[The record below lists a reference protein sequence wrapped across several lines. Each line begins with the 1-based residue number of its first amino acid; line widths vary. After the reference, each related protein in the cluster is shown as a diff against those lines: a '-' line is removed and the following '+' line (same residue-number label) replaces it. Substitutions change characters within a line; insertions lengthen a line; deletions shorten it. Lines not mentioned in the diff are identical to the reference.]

1 MDAAMLSVKSLPDV
15 SKIQP
20 FSGSH
25 FKRWQEKIHDALD
38 VLNLAEYL
46 TQKAPD
52 EDTEHF
58 EEEMDKWKKG
68 NKVCRYTIL
77 STLSNELYDVYC
89 SYKSAWEIWDIL
101 NKKYV
106 LEDAGSQK
114 YAIGN
119 FLNFQMVDEKDVS
132 SQIHDF
138 HKLINDLKTE
148 EIDLPE
154 SFVSGCLIEKLPESW
169 RDYKNCMKHKR
180 KQMSLE
186 DVIVHIRIE
195 EKNRQ
200 LDRAEKAK
208 ELNSKANIVESSGK
222 KPQKFQNKKKQ
233 WKPNNNSFKSHDT
246 SFKRKGNCFVC
257 GKPGH
262 YAAQCRN
269 RHKKENGNPPK
280 ANLVEGDDVI
290 AAVVATK
297 VNLIAGI
304 KEWVVDSGA
313 TKHICG
319 DRNAFSEYMPVRE
332 GEEHVYLGDSH
343 PAPIIGKGKVLLKLT
358 SGKILALSNVL
369 HVPNIRCNLV
379 SVYVLCK
386 AGVNVSFGGDKFIL
400 SKNGTF
406 VGKGYCANE
415 LFMLNVLEVLNI
427 NKIAS
432 SSAYFVDSIDMWHGR
447 LGHVNFSYIKK
458 MKDCG
463 LLTNLS
469 LSKAERCDVCV
480 ESKSTKKSH
489 KPILQRESELLS
501 LIHSDLGDLKHIMTR
516 GGKRFYITFIDDFS
530 RFTRLYLL
538 KSKDE
543 ACEYFKVFKAEVEN
557 QLDKKIKRLRTDRGG
572 EYKSNP
578 FNEFCEIH
586 GIIHKSHL
594 LIHLNLMG

>member
-119 FLNFQMVDEKDVS
+119 FLNFHMVDEKDMS

-208 ELNSKANIVESSGK
+208 ELNSKANLVESSGK

-262 YAAQCRN
+262 YA
-269 RHKKENGNPPK
+269 
-280 ANLVEGDDVI
+280 
-290 AAVVATK
+290 
-297 VNLIAGI
+297 
-304 KEWVVDSGA
+304 S
-313 TKHICG
+313 
-319 DRNAFSEYMPVRE
+319 
-332 GEEHVYLGDSH
+332 
-343 PAPIIGKGKVLLKLT
+343 
-358 SGKILALSNVL
+358 
-369 HVPNIRCNLV
+369 
-379 SVYVLCK
+379 
-386 AGVNVSFGGDKFIL
+386 
-400 SKNGTF
+400 
-406 VGKGYCANE
+406 
-415 LFMLNVLEVLNI
+415 
-427 NKIAS
+427 
-432 SSAYFVDSIDMWHGR
+432 
-447 LGHVNFSYIKK
+447 
-458 MKDCG
+458 
-463 LLTNLS
+463 
-469 LSKAERCDVCV
+469 
-480 ESKSTKKSH
+480 
-489 KPILQRESELLS
+489 
-501 LIHSDLGDLKHIMTR
+501 
-516 GGKRFYITFIDDFS
+516 
-530 RFTRLYLL
+530 
-538 KSKDE
+538 
-543 ACEYFKVFKAEVEN
+543 
-557 QLDKKIKRLRTDRGG
+557 
-572 EYKSNP
+572 
-578 FNEFCEIH
+578 
-586 GIIHKSHL
+586 
-594 LIHLNLMG
+594 